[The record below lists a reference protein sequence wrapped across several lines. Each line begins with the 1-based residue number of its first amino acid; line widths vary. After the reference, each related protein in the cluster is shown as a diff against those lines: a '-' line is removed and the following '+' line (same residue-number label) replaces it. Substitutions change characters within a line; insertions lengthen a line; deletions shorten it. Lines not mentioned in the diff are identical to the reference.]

1 MVEQPVKVETVDV
14 SVAFRQIRSRA
25 SLEPPKITLNLTAM
39 IDVIFLLLIY
49 FVVTANFTP
58 GEGILT
64 ANLPRGSGTA
74 SPMEPPTP
82 PLDIYVT
89 AHRETQYQ
97 IELDQYGVVQDFDHL
112 YDRLVSLQYDKDAGR
127 TIGVHK
133 PGDPIVIRPDHEV
146 RWQHVVNAFNTAVRA
161 RYKNIAFAQTQ

>member
-1 MVEQPVKVETVDV
+1 MRCKMPRSGQDFPLPENCFSPAVPTEQ
-14 SVAFRQIRSRA
+14 R
-25 SLEPPKITLNLTAM
+25 
-39 IDVIFLLLIY
+39 
-49 FVVTANFTP
+49 FVFVGKTENC
-58 GEGILT
+58 
-64 ANLPRGSGTA
+64 
-74 SPMEPPTP
+74 
-82 PLDIYVT
+82 
-89 AHRETQYQ
+89 
-97 IELDQYGVVQDFDHL
+97 VVRDFDHL